1 MFRSVKHKIRG
12 SFGEFSYMRRKF
24 STLQV
29 QNRIALTLSVELANI
44 FSTSSLQHNW
54 LVCIETQFSIGFFQ
68 IYFNFVL
75 PGSHKIILKMTCFYY
90 EVQNRFGQ
98 PSANPPLEK
107 ILKPV
112 GFHFMLQVWLV
123 LILDIPTLR
132 LLQ

>member
-1 MFRSVKHKIRG
+1 MNSSKD
-12 SFGEFSYMRRKF
+12 
-24 STLQV
+24 
-29 QNRIALTLSVELANI
+29 NRLSLSVELANI

-112 GFHFMLQVWLV
+112 HAPSMVDPHIGHSNLAPAAVV
-123 LILDIPTLR
+123 V
-132 LLQ
+132 